1 MVGDDQSIEAQVVSA
16 PKINTAASSTA
27 TSSSSAS
34 IQINIA
40 NYMPPREVGRHGCV
54 NIPAAFGQRH
64 LIDNIQIQH
73 PASDDPQNPPNVD
86 YPATRD
92 ILEELHSAMPGLN
105 MPQYGTA
112 LAHHGIQTVNDIRS
126 AANNIYAAIGMPEGV
141 CRILRGYA
149 MAMALS
155 AEKRR

>member
-1 MVGDDQSIEAQVVSA
+1 
-16 PKINTAASSTA
+16 
-27 TSSSSAS
+27 
-34 IQINIA
+34 
-40 NYMPPREVGRHGCV
+40 
-54 NIPAAFGQRH
+54 
-64 LIDNIQIQH
+64 LIDDIQIQH

-112 LAHHGIQTVNDIRS
+112 LAHHSIQTVNDIRS
-126 AANNIYAAIGMPEGV
+126 AANDIYAAIGMPEGV
-141 CRILRGYA
+141 CGILRGYA